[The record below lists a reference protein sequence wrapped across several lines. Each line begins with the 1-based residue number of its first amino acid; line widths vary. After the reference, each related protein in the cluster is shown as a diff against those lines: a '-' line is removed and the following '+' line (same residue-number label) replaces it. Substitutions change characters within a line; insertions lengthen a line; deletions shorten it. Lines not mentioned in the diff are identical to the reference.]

1 MNKNFK
7 SIQNGNA
14 KKRRQ
19 MDDGALDAPLLLAG
33 GPLKTGSKFKSA
45 KTLLLPSRR
54 H

>member
-19 MDDGALDAPLLLAG
+19 MDDGEG
-33 GPLKTGSKFKSA
+33 VGSEKGKRSG
-45 KTLLLPSRR
+45 